1 MPEPETGLKFRSGPC
16 SSRLMARTSDKDAMP
31 SWTGTREYPPTPT
44 LLRVRTTEALG
55 QQSGRVVPFLSYPV
69 ALQARDR
76 GQPNP
81 ASQRAQ
87 ESVLGLREPAG

>member
-1 MPEPETGLKFRSGPC
+1 VPEPETGLKFRSGPC

-31 SWTGTREYPPTPT
+31 SWTGTREYPPTPSLAPGT
-44 LLRVRTTEALG
+44 DERSLRTTERSGSTLSKL
-55 QQSGRVVPFLSYPV
+55 SGRFTSS
-69 ALQARDR
+69 RR
-76 GQPNP
+76 GQPNS